1 MVFAFNFSIL
11 SWRTVYNPAALTR
24 AVVPQDSFCMAV
36 DAERM
41 QLWSLGATSA
51 YLQLNVPENSKVEWK
66 TFNTISDGDGEKAYV
81 PVLRDF
87 PATVTCDHWV
97 FLFGGERNNA
107 AAHTP
112 LGLDLS
118 TDITRPD
125 LNIADLQPQAFF
137 SDLLSFNFDT
147 QCWSCHNISEGPC
160 DPSTDRPSTIFNALS
175 QMDNLQYYATG
186 QDPGQTSPSTMI
198 NTDQPEPWDAVEFKR
213 QKFKSPIKRALLAPT
228 GVEKTVTDNSS
239 HVPIWKR
246 ETRPQ
251 KPDKAP
257 DYDMYYETKPGP
269 REQSRAG
276 TESRRKVKDE
286 SKRAARQ
293 LHQMLHLQHEEAAA
307 RQKPRSTHKK
317 SRALNPE
324 TLGDL
329 LEGATPTNILH
340 SLLHEKYQFDKEKAA
355 LTASAAASQEE
366 VLAYD
371 KLLDHVI
378 SEYMTK
384 TNVIAASA
392 KSPEIRRKS
401 SFVRKQRELMASLSN
416 PQPTLRQLRK
426 QAEMERDKGAAR
438 RNKEEERRELGS
450 PASSPHRK
458 QTKHSHRSADDVVT
472 GPGQDSG
479 QMPDQDNG
487 GRVVGQE
494 QRKEKEDETD
504 VLTSLPVEKPVVNER
519 RPSLADAD
527 VPSPKEPA
535 MRENKPTVLDSEG
548 PLLPVEPE
556 VNERKPSLTDLR
568 DAKLGHQSI
577 QGPAIY
583 GNDPDDFIA
592 TALIAEQSLPEDTAL
607 SMSNVLMMRTLLR
620 GRVEDDHALDML
632 VAVKQSEDKMQ
643 GKSDQEAAAT
653 RIQAMQRRR
662 KVRQNFNTRLQQNR
676 EGIAA
681 TKIQAFERGRRGRQ
695 KAKAVK
701 ADCMRDQMTTVHH
714 KPSHDLP
721 ETGLATTS
729 GTVLHHG
736 QEMDLFKAQRTAAW
750 VNQSGSLPVPRDD
763 APPGD
768 GSGEAM

>member
-1 MVFAFNFSIL
+1 MEGRSRASAVACNGSLYFFGGYGTMNTYTGNSFRNDTFQYSLESQQWFRLECLGYFPKPRIHHSAVVKDHKMVIYGGINEDNMFLNDMFALSLRENPPTWKKVAMQVSTNHMSSSQINNPSAPFLCCHSAAVHPTRNSMVVFGGKIGGGLISPHLFEFSFATQEWSRLGSAAQPLSPSARLQAIDPVAPTEGPLLYNHSAAIINNTMYIYGGYTYHQGNHQTLNTMVFAFNFSIL

-276 TESRRKVKDE
+276 TESRRKVKVCRM
-286 SKRAARQ
+286 S
-293 LHQMLHLQHEEAAA
+293 
-307 RQKPRSTHKK
+307 
-317 SRALNPE
+317 LNE
-324 TLGDL
+324 L
-329 LEGATPTNILH
+329 LANCIRCCT
-340 SLLHEKYQFDKEKAA
+340 SSMRRLLHG
-355 LTASAAASQEE
+355 
-366 VLAYD
+366 
-371 KLLDHVI
+371 
-378 SEYMTK
+378 
-384 TNVIAASA
+384 
-392 KSPEIRRKS
+392 R
-401 SFVRKQRELMASLSN
+401 N
-416 PQPTLRQLRK
+416 P
-426 QAEMERDKGAAR
+426 GA
-438 RNKEEERRELGS
+438 
-450 PASSPHRK
+450 H
-458 QTKHSHRSADDVVT
+458 T
-472 GPGQDSG
+472 
-479 QMPDQDNG
+479 
-487 GRVVGQE
+487 
-494 QRKEKEDETD
+494 
-504 VLTSLPVEKPVVNER
+504 
-519 RPSLADAD
+519 
-527 VPSPKEPA
+527 
-535 MRENKPTVLDSEG
+535 
-548 PLLPVEPE
+548 
-556 VNERKPSLTDLR
+556 
-568 DAKLGHQSI
+568 
-577 QGPAIY
+577 
-583 GNDPDDFIA
+583 
-592 TALIAEQSLPEDTAL
+592 
-607 SMSNVLMMRTLLR
+607 
-620 GRVEDDHALDML
+620 
-632 VAVKQSEDKMQ
+632 
-643 GKSDQEAAAT
+643 
-653 RIQAMQRRR
+653 R
-662 KVRQNFNTRLQQNR
+662 KV
-676 EGIAA
+676 E
-681 TKIQAFERGRRGRQ
+681 
-695 KAKAVK
+695 
-701 ADCMRDQMTTVHH
+701 H
-714 KPSHDLP
+714 
-721 ETGLATTS
+721 
-729 GTVLHHG
+729 
-736 QEMDLFKAQRTAAW
+736 
-750 VNQSGSLPVPRDD
+750 
-763 APPGD
+763 
-768 GSGEAM
+768 